1 MEDTGMGLVN
11 GSDEYWKIHDHAER
25 IYNKKWDS
33 TGSERE
39 MWAERGKNLADQL
52 REEFGYGDRVVKDL
66 IERYY
71 LDRD

>member
-25 IYNKKWDS
+25 ICNKKCDS

-39 MWAERGKNLADQL
+39 MWDERGKNLADQL